1 MIGRTHPEAKKDP
14 RSAVFLAIALTAIV
28 AIEAVYLQ
36 GFWKRNQDLRQTN
49 SQLESSNS
57 QMQRHIAELRLAT
70 QRIGAIFARLSDGML
85 SVAGIEG
92 RLPIPGHSPKGI
104 SPYTESKVA
113 KSLRECGFLVS
124 AFQEGRRES
133 SVTFKVSSNQLELH
147 RLIPLLAEQ
156 ENSNA
161 FLFVDKLNL
170 VRPGQT
176 PAFSMNPVGLETEL
190 LIRVLSGPK

>member
-1 MIGRTHPEAKKDP
+1 M
-14 RSAVFLAIALTAIV
+14 AIV
-28 AIEAVYLQ
+28 VIEAISLQ
-36 GFWKRNQDLRQTN
+36 GFWKRNQDSRQTN

-70 QRIGAIFARLSDGML
+70 QRISAIFARLSDGML

-92 RLPIPGHSPKGI
+92 RLPIPGHSPKEI

-113 KSLRECGFLVS
+113 KSLREYGFLVS
-124 AFQEGRRES
+124 ALQEGRREP
-133 SVTFKVSSNQLELH
+133 SVSYKVGSNQLELH
-147 RLIPLLAEQ
+147 RLIPFLAEQ

-190 LIRVLSGPK
+190 LIRLLAGPK

>member
-1 MIGRTHPEAKKDP
+1 MTRRTYSEAKKDP
-14 RSAVFLAIALTAIV
+14 RSAVFLAIALMAIV
-28 AIEAVYLQ
+28 VIEAISLQ
-36 GFWKRNQDLRQTN
+36 GFWKRNQDSRQTN

-70 QRIGAIFARLSDGML
+70 QRISAIFARLSDGML

-92 RLPIPGHSPKGI
+92 RLPIPGHSPKEI

-113 KSLRECGFLVS
+113 KSLREYGFLVS
-124 AFQEGRRES
+124 ALQEGRREP
-133 SVTFKVSSNQLELH
+133 SVSYKVGSNQLELH
-147 RLIPLLAEQ
+147 RLIPFLAEQ

-190 LIRVLSGPK
+190 LIRLLAGPK